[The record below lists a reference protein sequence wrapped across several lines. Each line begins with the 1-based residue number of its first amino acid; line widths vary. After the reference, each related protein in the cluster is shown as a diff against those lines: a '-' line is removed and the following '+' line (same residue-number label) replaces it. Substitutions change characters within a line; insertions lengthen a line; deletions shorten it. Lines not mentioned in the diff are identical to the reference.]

1 MSSRSRDKL
10 ATSAGR
16 IPEWRGRTAR
26 RRELNSGSLKG
37 IDNGSTSLGR
47 LAAVLLRTSFGT

>member
-16 IPEWRGRTAR
+16 TPEWCGHTAR
-26 RRELNSGSLKG
+26 RRERNSRSLKG
-37 IDNGSTSLGR
+37 IDNGSPSLGR
-47 LAAVLLRTSFGT
+47 FVATLLRTSFGT